1 MPEIT
6 YRQLHDILRS
16 LGFTIYEPEPGERV
30 YNHPETGAL
39 LVYPSVPEDHS
50 VYPHHLLGVRAT
62 LDTFGIASEREFSS
76 RLLKAS

>member
-6 YRQLHDILRS
+6 YRQLHEILRS
-16 LGFTIYEPEPGERV
+16 LGFEIYETEPGTSL
-30 YNHPETGAL
+30 YDHPETGAL
-39 LVYPSVPEDHS
+39 LVYPTMPDDKP

-62 LDTFGIASEREFSS
+62 LDAFGIATEREFAS